1 MRHQLVL
8 SVIVLAAT
16 AACKRDAPANDT
28 AQQGVASKAVD
39 SALRSA
45 PAPAPAGTKAP
56 TPGGTKAPARP
67 AAAPTVAPTPAPA
80 STELAS
86 ARTVYTVQV
95 ASYLNGATAQA
106 QKARLERAG
115 VPAWTAT
122 ATVGGQEFTRVR
134 IGAATNAADARAVA
148 NKIQATYHYPVW
160 VTRVENR
167 AALPG
172 DALSVTRAYASGS

>member
-8 SVIVLAAT
+8 SAIVLATT
-16 AACKRDAPANDT
+16 AACKRDQPANAT

-45 PAPAPAGTKAP
+45 PPPATAGSKTPAAS
-56 TPGGTKAPARP
+56 PGSKAPARP
-67 AAAPTVAPTPAPA
+67 AATPTAA
-80 STELAS
+80 SANAELAS
-86 ARTVYTVQV
+86 APTVYTVQV
-95 ASYLNGATAQA
+95 ASYLNAATAQA

-134 IGAATNAADARAVA
+134 IGAATSAADARAVA
-148 NKIQATYHYPVW
+148 NKILATYHYPVW

-167 AALPG
+167 AVLPS
-172 DALSVTRAYASGS
+172 DVLTVTRSYAGGS

>member
-1 MRHQLVL
+1 MRHHLVL
-8 SVIVLAAT
+8 SAIVLAAT
-16 AACKRDAPANDT
+16 AACKRDEPADAT

-45 PAPAPAGTKAP
+45 PPPAAGGTQTTAPA
-56 TPGGTKAPARP
+56 GTKAPARP
-67 AAAPTVAPTPAPA
+67 AAAPTAAPA

-95 ASYLNGATAQA
+95 ASYLNAATAQA
-106 QKARLERAG
+106 HKARLERAG

-134 IGAATNAADARAVA
+134 IGAATSAADARAVA
-148 NKIQATYHYPVW
+148 DKIQATYHYPVW
-160 VTRVENR
+160 VTTVENR
-167 AALPG
+167 AVLAADVLT
-172 DALSVTRAYASGS
+172 VTRSYAGGS